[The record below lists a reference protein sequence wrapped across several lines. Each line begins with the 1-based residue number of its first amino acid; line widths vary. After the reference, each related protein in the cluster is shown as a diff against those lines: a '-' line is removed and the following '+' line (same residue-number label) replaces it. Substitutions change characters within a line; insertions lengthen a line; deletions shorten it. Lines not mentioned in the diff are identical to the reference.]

1 MVVGSRDARQPH
13 RLAAASPSC
22 GGQDACA
29 TIDRIPPSDYDDW
42 MSMPPVLT
50 EAASPRSRSTKSER
64 EKRIAPSNVL
74 ETIEQH
80 VLLDG
85 FKVVIDLEK
94 SRGSYLFD
102 AATGHQLIDL
112 YGFFGSMPVGFNHP
126 YFEREDV
133 KRDLLR
139 AAKVKIAN
147 SDVYSESYAEFV
159 ETFARVCGLAPL
171 ERYLFIEGG
180 ALAVENCLK
189 AAMDWKV
196 RKNAAAGRG
205 GERGTEILH
214 FRHAFHGR
222 SGYTMSLTNTDPRKT
237 DLFAKFDWPRVSCP
251 CLDFS
256 LPESERERDVI
267 AREKKSEQEIRDY
280 IRHRNIDI
288 CAIIIEPIQGEGGDN
303 HFRGEWLRK
312 LREICDENEILLIFD
327 EVQCGMGVTGR
338 NWCCEHFG
346 VVPDLLAF
354 GKKAQVCGVM
364 AGPRLD
370 EVKDNAF
377 RLPSRLN
384 STWGGNFTDMVRST
398 HFLRIVEA
406 ESLVEN
412 AGKVGACFLEQLRQL
427 QNEFDFI
434 KAVRGRGLFLAFDLP
449 DPKTREEMW
458 KGLFDL
464 GVLTLRSGEQS
475 IRFRP
480 ALDMTAEVVDQAVDL
495 MRQYCRGVRK

>member
-1 MVVGSRDARQPH
+1 
-13 RLAAASPSC
+13 
-22 GGQDACA
+22 
-29 TIDRIPPSDYDDW
+29 
-42 MSMPPVLT
+42 MPPVLT
-50 EAASPRSRSTKSER
+50 EAVSSRSRGSRSEKS
-64 EKRIAPSNVL
+64 ISASNVL
-74 ETIEQH
+74 GTLEQH
-80 VLLDG
+80 ILLDG

-94 SRGSYLFD
+94 SRGSYLYD
-102 AATGHQLIDL
+102 GATGHRLIDL

-126 YFEREDV
+126 YFERDEV

-147 SDVYSESYAEFV
+147 SDVYSQGYAEFV
-159 ETFARVCGLAPL
+159 DTFARVVGLPPL

-196 RKNAAAGRG
+196 RKNMAAGH

-237 DLFAKFDWPRVSCP
+237 DLFVKFDWPRVSCP
-251 CLDFS
+251 HIDYS
-256 LPESERERDVI
+256 LPESERQGDVI
-267 AREKKSEQEIRDY
+267 AREKKCEEEIRDKMDK
-280 IRHRNIDI
+280 NKIDI

-303 HFRGEWLRK
+303 HFRGEWLQTLRK
-312 LREICDENEILLIFD
+312 ICDENEMLLIFD

-338 NWCCEHFG
+338 TWCCRHFD

-384 STWGGNFTDMVRST
+384 STWGGNFTDMVRSK
-398 HFLRIVEA
+398 HFLRIVE
-406 ESLVEN
+406 EEHLIEN
-412 AGKVGACFLEQLRQL
+412 AGKVGAYFLDRLREL
-427 QNEFDFI
+427 QTEFDLI

-449 DPKTREEMW
+449 DAKTREEMW

-464 GVLTLRSGEQS
+464 GVLALRSGEES

-480 ALDMTAEVVDQAVDL
+480 ALDTTAQVVDEAIDL
-495 MRQYCRGVRK
+495 LRRQCQRMRK